1 MYTTYNLNQWLKAG
15 DQATILAAH
24 NAYRSAIALGKDPYF
39 RYFCILN
46 NINATW
52 KLDMYEIHDEWLTK
66 VFKKGN

>member
-1 MYTTYNLNQWLKAG
+1 VLEYNSNQWLKAG

-46 NINATW
+46 KI
-52 KLDMYEIHDEWLTK
+52 KIQP
-66 VFKKGN
+66 GN